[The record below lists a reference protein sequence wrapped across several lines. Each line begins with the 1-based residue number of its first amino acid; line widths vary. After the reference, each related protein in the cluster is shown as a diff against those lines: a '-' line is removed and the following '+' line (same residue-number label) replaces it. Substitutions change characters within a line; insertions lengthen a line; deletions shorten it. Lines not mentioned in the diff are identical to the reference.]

1 MNFIALIFTAFA
13 LSMDAFAVS
22 ITKGMTIKNLKK
34 STALKVALAFGVF
47 QGGMPLLGWALGISF
62 ESYIKSIDHWIAF
75 ILLGFIGFNMIKGF
89 FDDRKEGKES
99 ELEFSATADEHDLSN
114 KEIIM
119 LAVATSI
126 DALAVGISFA
136 FLNVSI
142 IPAASIICIIT
153 FLVCVVGV
161 FVGNKVGDIF
171 NGYAELVGGV
181 ILILIGFNI
190 FNEHTQILSKIFN
203 SLF

>member
-34 STALKVALAFGVF
+34 STALKMALAFGVF

-171 NGYAELVGGV
+171 NGYAELVGGI

-203 SLF
+203 LLF

>member
-34 STALKVALAFGVF
+34 STALKMALTFGVF
-47 QGGMPLLGWALGISF
+47 QGAMPLLGWALGISF

-99 ELEFSATADEHDLSN
+99 ELEFSATTDVDDLSN

>member
-34 STALKVALAFGVF
+34 STALKMALTFGVF
-47 QGGMPLLGWALGISF
+47 QGAMPLLGWALGISF

-89 FDDRKEGKES
+89 FDDRKEGRES

-171 NGYAELVGGV
+171 NGYAELVGGI

>member
-34 STALKVALAFGVF
+34 YTALKMALTFGVF
-47 QGGMPLLGWALGISF
+47 QGAMPLLGWALGISF

-89 FDDRKEGKES
+89 FDDRKEENAS
-99 ELEFSATADEHDLSN
+99 ELEFSATTDVDDLSN

-142 IPAASIICIIT
+142 IPAASIICTIT

-171 NGYAELVGGV
+171 NGYAELVGGI

-190 FNEHTQILSKIFN
+190 FNEHTQILNNIFN

>member
-34 STALKVALAFGVF
+34 STALKMAFTFGVF
-47 QGGMPLLGWALGISF
+47 QGAMPLLGWALVISF

-89 FDDRKEGKES
+89 FDDRKEGRES

>member
-34 STALKVALAFGVF
+34 STALKMALAFGVF
-47 QGGMPLLGWALGISF
+47 PGGMPLLGWALGISF

-99 ELEFSATADEHDLSN
+99 ELEFSATADVDDLSN

>member
-22 ITKGMTIKNLKK
+22 ITKGITIKNLKK
-34 STALKVALAFGVF
+34 STAIKMALAFGLF
-47 QGGMPLLGWALGISF
+47 QGGMPLLGWILGFSF
-62 ESYIKSIDHWIAF
+62 KDYIEAIDHWIAF
-75 ILLGFIGFNMIKGF
+75 IVLGFIGFNMIKGF
-89 FDDRKEGKES
+89 FEERKEEKS
-99 ELEFSATADEHDLSN
+99 ELEISATTNESDVSN

-119 LAVATSI
+119 LAIATSI

-190 FNEHTQILSKIFN
+190 LNEHTQILSKIFN
-203 SLF
+203 LF

>member
-34 STALKVALAFGVF
+34 STALKMALAFGVF

-181 ILILIGFNI
+181 ILILIGFNL

>member
-34 STALKVALAFGVF
+34 STALKMALAFGVF
-47 QGGMPLLGWALGISF
+47 QGAMPLLGWALGISF

-99 ELEFSATADEHDLSN
+99 ELEFSATTDVDDLSN

-171 NGYAELVGGV
+171 NGYAELVGGI

-190 FNEHTQILSKIFN
+190 FNEHTQILNNIFN

>member
-34 STALKVALAFGVF
+34 STALKMALAFGVF
-47 QGGMPLLGWALGISF
+47 QGAMPLLGWALGISF

-75 ILLGFIGFNMIKGF
+75 ILLGFIGLNMIKGF
-89 FDDRKEGKES
+89 FDDRKEENAS
-99 ELEFSATADEHDLSN
+99 ELEFSATTDVDDLSN

-126 DALAVGISFA
+126 DSLAVGISFA

-171 NGYAELVGGV
+171 NGYAELVGGI

>member
-34 STALKVALAFGVF
+34 STALKMALTFGVF
-47 QGGMPLLGWALGISF
+47 QGAMPLLGWALGISF

-75 ILLGFIGFNMIKGF
+75 ILLGFIGFNMIKCF
-89 FDDRKEGKES
+89 FDDRKEGKEY